1 MEHETVRGEVLFF
14 VRLRLPAGRT
24 QDPSRAL
31 GAIVCGAVCREL
43 NEDGEQGGDGRAVV
57 I

>member
-31 GAIVCGAVCREL
+31 GAIVCGTVCREL
-43 NEDGEQGGDGRAVV
+43 NEDREQGGDGGRW
-57 I
+57 